1 MIFARL
7 AVILTCGLLTFS
19 LAGGAALAQDAPSS
33 GGAFIG
39 RIFDATGLRTPPPPA
54 QDFVRDSRSEQLEY
68 RGFEA
73 TPAKDPKRKAA
84 AHLRGMSAELD
95 AAAAENRRRAGRV
108 AAPDAPARPA
118 R

>member
-1 MIFARL
+1 MMFARL
-7 AVILTCGLLTFS
+7 AIALIAGL
-19 LAGGAALAQDAPSS
+19 AAGAALAQEAPSS

-39 RIFDATGLRTPPPPA
+39 RLFDATGLRTPPPPA
-54 QDFVRDSRSEQLEY
+54 QDFVRDSRSEQLQY
-68 RGFEA
+68 RAFDP
-73 TPAKDPKRKAA
+73 TRAKDPKRKSAA
-84 AHLRGMSAELD
+84 DLRAMSAELE

>member
-1 MIFARL
+1 MMFARL
-7 AVILTCGLLTFS
+7 AIALIAGL
-19 LAGGAALAQDAPSS
+19 AAGAALAQEAPSS

-39 RIFDATGLRTPPPPA
+39 RLFDATGLRTPPPPA
-54 QDFVRDSRSEQLEY
+54 QDFVRDSRSEQLQY
-68 RGFEA
+68 RAFDP
-73 TPAKDPKRKAA
+73 TLAKDPKRKAA

-108 AAPDAPARPA
+108 AAPDAPAKPA

>member
-1 MIFARL
+1 MMFARL
-7 AVILTCGLLTFS
+7 ALVLIAGL
-19 LAGGAALAQDAPSS
+19 AAGAALAQEAPSS

-39 RIFDATGLRTPPPPA
+39 RLFDATGLRTPPPPA
-54 QDFVRDSRSEQLEY
+54 QDFVRDSRSEQLHY
-68 RGFEA
+68 RAFDA
-73 TPAKDPKRKAA
+73 TPVKDPKRKSAA
-84 AHLRGMSAELD
+84 DLRAMGAGLE